1 MTKCKKTGVGSKCT
15 FSTFQYMFT
24 WNQLDYIWI
33 IPKKLSIHIWNIF
46 PYLEYISLPPI
57 AKINNLQPKT
67 YYCKMLICNNEPILP
82 GNCIK
87 YIR

>member
-46 PYLEYISLPPI
+46 PYLEYISLPHNCKNQQFA
-57 AKINNLQPKT
+57 AKNILLQNVD
-67 YYCKMLICNNEPILP
+67 LQ
-82 GNCIK
+82 
-87 YIR
+87 